1 MIIFPAIDLKNGK
14 CVRLEQGDFSKE
26 NIFSDNPL
34 EIAIKWQ
41 EQGAEYLHLVDLDGA
56 LTGVSCNLESIV
68 KIVSALKIPVQVGG
82 GIRTRKQVEELLAAG
97 VGRVIIGTKAL
108 SDKDFIK
115 ELINDFG
122 EKVIV
127 SIDAKDGFVAIKG
140 WTEISTIKAVDLAIE
155 LKGYGLKTLVY
166 TDIAKDGMMIGP
178 NFHELKNIN
187 NLTGLQIIASGGVS
201 TPSDVDMLR
210 QMNVYGAIIGKALYM
225 GTIELQKVL

>member
-26 NIFSDNPL
+26 NIYSENPL

-56 LTGVSCNLESIV
+56 LTGVSCNLDAIV

-82 GIRTRKQVEELLAAG
+82 GIRTKKQVEELLAAG
-97 VGRVIIGTKAL
+97 VERVIIGTKAL
-108 SDKDFIK
+108 SDKDFIR

-140 WTEISTIKAVDLAIE
+140 WTEISSIKAVDLALE
-155 LKGYGLKTLVY
+155 LKVYGLRTLVY
-166 TDIAKDGMMIGP
+166 TDIAKDGMMVGP
-178 NFHELKNIN
+178 NFAELENIN

-201 TPSDVDMLR
+201 TPSDVEKLR
-210 QMNVYGAIIGKALYM
+210 QMDVYGAIIGKALYL
-225 GTIELQKVL
+225 GTIELPKVL